1 MALPTERTLRLS
13 TKVSKSRVKNRLVS
27 EGAIL
32 SVLYCSSKRWGWLC
46 AHGWV
51 GASTYRFVPRHS
63 LVMIEW
69 RVPFVFESR
78 PFLFPKR
85 KPPLAFAAHSFLEIP
100 PPRKKNKNE
109 ERQGERAGRAVL
121 RAWRDSAS
129 PRDRSVRKSL
139 KPPRARRVRSQS
151 RFLLK

>member
-100 PPRKKNKNE
+100 PPAKKIRMRSGKARGRDARYSARGGIQHHHAIGAY
-109 ERQGERAGRAVL
+109 ERVSSHHALGACEVS
-121 RAWRDSAS
+121 RD
-129 PRDRSVRKSL
+129 
-139 KPPRARRVRSQS
+139 
-151 RFLLK
+151 FC